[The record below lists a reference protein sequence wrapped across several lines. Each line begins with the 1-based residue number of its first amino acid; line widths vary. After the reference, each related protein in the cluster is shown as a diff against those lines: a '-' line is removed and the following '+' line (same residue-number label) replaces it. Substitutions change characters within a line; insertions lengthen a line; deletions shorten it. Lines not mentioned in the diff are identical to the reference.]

1 MMTLCRIDCV
11 RGKNIG
17 VYMEA
22 ITEEQ
27 EKQIDSSV
35 KRHNKLFF
43 RHPNGTIIEG
53 KDIYLYGEVNLN
65 NEEDISQ
72 IERFNL
78 IDDDGSYMYSNFD
91 YDSGTF
97 TTINRVVKFF
107 PTWDCVK
114 WFMYCYCLI
123 GKPQRIIVYRSVP
136 TKK

>member
-1 MMTLCRIDCV
+1 MTLCRTDCV
-11 RGKNIG
+11 RGKNIC

-22 ITEEQ
+22 ITEQE

-35 KRHNKLFF
+35 KRHGRLLFK
-43 RHPNGTIIEG
+43 HSNGNIVEG
-53 KDIYLYGEVNLN
+53 KDIYLYGKVDFDND
-65 NEEDISQ
+65 EDVSQ

-78 IDDDGSYMYSNFD
+78 IDDDGDYMYSNFD

-97 TTINRVVKFF
+97 TTINRVAKSF

-123 GKPQRIIVYRSVP
+123 GKPQRIIVYRHVP
-136 TKK
+136 HKK

>member
-1 MMTLCRIDCV
+1 MMLCRINCIK
-11 RGKNIG
+11 GKNIG

-22 ITEEQ
+22 ITEQE

-35 KRHNKLFF
+35 KRNGRLLFK
-43 RHPNGTIIEG
+43 HSSGKVVEG
-53 KDIYLYGEVNLN
+53 KDIYLYGEVDFN
-65 NEEDISQ
+65 NDDDISQ
-72 IERFNL
+72 IEKFNL
-78 IDDDGSYMYSNFD
+78 TDNNGNYMYSNFD
-91 YDSGTF
+91 YDNGTF
-97 TTINRVVKFF
+97 TTINRVVKSF